1 MPKMVDHSDTGN
13 PYIIFGRNLAE
24 AREAAKLTQEM
35 LARIVNL
42 PLDEII
48 RMEEGDGIPLFPVIF
63 DLAKAVSKKGI
74 DLLKG
79 TPMGELFQMIGV
91 IGVDVIE
98 ELLNKYDDDI
108 LENKVLILSEEE
120 RKESVIK
127 RAEKFLEDLR
137 QEKIKDGFPDV
148 SRDTFG
154 KN

>member
-1 MPKMVDHSDTGN
+1 MVDHSDTGN

>member
-42 PLDEII
+42 PLGEII

>member
-1 MPKMVDHSDTGN
+1 MVDHSDTGN

-137 QEKIKDGFPDV
+137 QEKKSKTGFLM
-148 SRDTFG
+148 
-154 KN
+154 